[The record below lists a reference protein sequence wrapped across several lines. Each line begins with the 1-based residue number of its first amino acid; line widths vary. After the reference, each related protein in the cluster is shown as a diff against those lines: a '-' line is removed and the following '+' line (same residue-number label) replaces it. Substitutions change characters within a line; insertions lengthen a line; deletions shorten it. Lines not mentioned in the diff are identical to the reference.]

1 MDDKKRVTLL
11 VLNDYLK
18 FDRKIYQIFG
28 VSLGRAISLK
38 AILYF
43 FVAVIVEIV
52 IYFIPLV
59 GSILHVLPA
68 VFLLALPVGVS
79 YLLTGIR
86 TEGRNPIAFFRSV
99 FFYQFRKLRKVTYYR
114 GREIAKPAVYKFNGY
129 ATVSYSTQEE
139 ILRVL
144 DQPIKKKR
152 KIKQKNISKNKP
164 KIVIQISSQKAP
176 TIKKNL
182 LQPMGLFHKKIDMNN
197 KSSIEHPEIIVSDSS
212 ETIFDESNINIH
224 VEKENRLQNQL
235 DSLNTKE
242 TTKRIEENE
251 NNEIEVITDIDHIVP
266 TDLKEEINDMEDTK
280 GVSDIDY
287 IVPTNLKE
295 DVNDMEDT
303 KGISDIE
310 ASIKNIYSLE
320 QTSTQPTLSEDF
332 SQVKREDVIEDFEEK
347 VETIN
352 PLIVESQEI
361 PQQKGK
367 IEKKIIRLPIFKLWG
382 KSEQKLSKTGTTVEE
397 TTDEIHQ
404 EDNSNIHLTQ
414 QQMLQQML
422 LQQNRPSI
430 TDLKAQLKEEKRQQ
444 KLEKKFEKVMK
455 KGDY

>member
-164 KIVIQISSQKAP
+164 KIVIQISSKKAP
-176 TIKKNL
+176 TIKKKL

-197 KSSIEHPEIIVSDSS
+197 KSSIEHQEIIVSDSS

-235 DSLNTKE
+235 DSLNKKE
-242 TTKRIEENE
+242 TTKRIEKNE

-280 GVSDIDY
+280 GVSDIDH

-295 DVNDMEDT
+295 DVNNMEDT

-310 ASIKNIYSLE
+310 ASIKNS
-320 QTSTQPTLSEDF
+320 

-430 TDLKAQLKEEKRQQ
+430 TDLKSQLKEEKRQQ
-444 KLEKKFEKVMK
+444 RLEKKFEKVMK